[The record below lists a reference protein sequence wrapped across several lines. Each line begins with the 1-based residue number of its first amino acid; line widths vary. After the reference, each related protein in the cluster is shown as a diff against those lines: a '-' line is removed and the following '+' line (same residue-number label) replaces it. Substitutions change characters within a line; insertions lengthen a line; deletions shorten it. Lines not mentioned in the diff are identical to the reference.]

1 MPQNTLLSVYRSII
15 ECYINYCNIVF
26 GNACTTHIS
35 PLVIAQKK
43 AVRIVANQPPLTHS
57 DPFFSTLQLLKV
69 SDFYIYNIG
78 IYMWKNLDYFIEN
91 FRFNYFNTRSGDRY
105 EPSYQRLTLTFNQSI
120 MRQAPINWVN
130 IPDAIKNTPSLNSF
144 KRKYKRHLLSL
155 YQVENP

>member
-1 MPQNTLLSVYRSII
+1 
-15 ECYINYCNIVF
+15 
-26 GNACTTHIS
+26 
-35 PLVIAQKK
+35 
-43 AVRIVANQPPLTHS
+43 
-57 DPFFSTLQLLKV
+57 
-69 SDFYIYNIG
+69 
-78 IYMWKNLDYFIEN
+78 MWKNLDYFIEN

-155 YQVENP
+155 YQVENPRFFLFCYLLIFFLNDQSLYKMLVKIVLYKYIIIIFKCNHFSTS